1 MKTKWAL
8 IDSIVR
14 RVLKHK
20 WTRRAL
26 AISIVLC
33 SITATIIAMYEY
45 VIK

>member
-1 MKTKWAL
+1 MQDKCKVAN
-8 IDSIVR
+8 SIISKIF
-14 RVLKHK
+14 KHK